1 MTVKEL
7 ITELSEIPEDYE
19 IEVALFPIPPENA
32 PGDTDEEAPSV
43 VSAFVYAAVAND
55 EEKLCHIFG
64 CEDLGPARS
73 PCGCLENA
81 ESPEQ
86 RIAQITVLNQRVQE
100 VSRQQPEILTLREK
114 LLALGGV
121 EIVALPP
128 LTHGLDH
135 FVPSLAKL
143 GTVMEGTVTHK
154 DREPNNCHLNA
165 AKLWKERKKGSGLI
179 GIGTGYALSDDGLW
193 GGHSWAL
200 TKGGI
205 IETTL
210 PRVKYFGVAF
220 TGEGADL
227 FVNISSPTSGV
238 DRVILS

>member
-1 MTVKEL
+1 MRV
-7 ITELSEIPEDYE
+7 
-19 IEVALFPIPPENA
+19 
-32 PGDTDEEAPSV
+32 PGKCRVTRAKDRSNNGVEPKGSRRQQ
-43 VSAFVYAAVAND
+43 AAGSRQQAA
-55 EEKLCHIFG
+55 G
-64 CEDLGPARS
+64 
-73 PCGCLENA
+73 
-81 ESPEQ
+81 
-86 RIAQITVLNQRVQE
+86 
-100 VSRQQPEILTLREK
+100 SRQQPEILTLREK

-238 DRVILS
+238 DELS